1 MGLLIRRAGE
11 LVASNKDLR
20 LASEERD
27 MILESERSARSEA
40 ERVSRMKD
48 DFVAT
53 LSHELR
59 TPLNAILGWAQI
71 LSKGRDLNDDL
82 VEGLGVIE
90 RNARAQAQMIEEL
103 LEMSRIISGKIRL
116 DLQDTELPKLI
127 EAAIDTVQLAADA
140 KQIRIEKL
148 IDPLPGLQMTADPNR
163 LQQVVWNLLSNAVKF
178 TPKGGKIQV
187 VLERVDS
194 HVELTISD
202 TGIGLKPEFL
212 PHVFDRFRQG
222 DSSAGRTHGGL
233 GIGLSIVRNLV
244 ELHGGT
250 VRAQSMG
257 EGAGSTFV
265 ISLPVRAVS
274 ADPRTPRIHPKGQ
287 STPVDCETL
296 NLKGVRILV
305 VDDEP
310 DARLL
315 IQRLL
320 EECECAVTAVG
331 SGEEAIGIFPT
342 ASFDV
347 LVSDIGM
354 PNEDGY
360 AFIRRWRDQE
370 TSSGRPKTPAV
381 ALTAYARGEDRRRAI
396 LAGYQAHIA
405 KPVETGE
412 LLAVVA
418 SLAGRV

>member
-1 MGLLIRRAGE
+1 
-11 LVASNKDLR
+11 
-20 LASEERD
+20 
-27 MILESERSARSEA
+27 
-40 ERVSRMKD
+40 MKD

-71 LSKGRDLNDDL
+71 LARSRDLSADVVD
-82 VEGLGVIE
+82 GLSVIE
-90 RNARAQAQMIEEL
+90 RNARSQAQMIDDL
-103 LEMSRIISGKIRL
+103 LEMSRIISGKLRL
-116 DLQDTELPKLI
+116 DLQDTDLPKI
-127 EAAIDTVQLAADA
+127 VHAAIETVQLAADSRD
-140 KQIRIEKL
+140 IRIEKL
-148 IDPLPGLQMTADPNR
+148 IDPLPGIGTTGDPNR

-187 VLERVDS
+187 VLERVES
-194 HVELTISD
+194 HVELSVSD
-202 TGIGLKPEFL
+202 TGMGIKPEFL
-212 PHVFDRFRQG
+212 PHVFDRFRQA
-222 DSSAGRTHGGL
+222 DASAGRTHGGL
-233 GIGLSIVRNLV
+233 GLGLSIVRNLV

-250 VRAQSMG
+250 VRAESLG
-257 EGAGSTFV
+257 EGQGSTFV
-265 ISLPVRAVS
+265 VSLPVRVVS
-274 ADPRTPRIHPKGQ
+274 IDPRAPHLHPNAQATPL
-287 STPVDCETL
+287 DCETL
-296 NLKGVRILV
+296 NLKGVRVLV

-315 IQRLL
+315 VKRLL
-320 EECECAVTAVG
+320 EECECVVSAVG
-331 SGEEAIGIFPT
+331 SGEEALQLSGT
-342 ASFDV
+342 SGFDV

-360 AFIRRWRDQE
+360 AFIRRWREQE
-370 TSSGRPKTPAV
+370 AKAGRPKTPAV
-381 ALTAYARGEDRRRAI
+381 ALTAYARAEDRRRAI